1 MTEDYFCKNQES
13 RNHRIT
19 GKRKRQ
25 GLAGYAGMKR
35 SGELFVAKQT
45 NKQTRVVEGYL
56 LDAALG

>member
-25 GLAGYAGMKR
+25 GLAGHAGMKR

-45 NKQTRVVEGYL
+45 NKQTRVVKGYL